1 MRTRVYVVIGLAILL
16 LGPMQGW
23 TQFPQGGGG
32 GRGGGRGGGFN
43 MDPGARFDQMTNGKG
58 VWVRSEITDQRQQFL
73 FDRIAQNVGATNG
86 QITRDQYVTAMQQMM
101 ANWGGGGRRGGGQTP
116 TTPGT
121 PGAPTSPGDTR
132 RRDRGSNPDRANSMA
147 EAMFRQFD
155 QNQDG
160 YLNSDEMPE
169 ALRTELDKW
178 DTDKN
183 GLIDLNEFKAW
194 MQARIQQRILER
206 SEDNKDAGD
215 SPALPERKQPVAY
228 RIGKLPQGLP
238 DWFTQLDTDQDAQI
252 GLYEWKVSGRSLDE
266 FNKIDRNGDG
276 FLTVD
281 EVLYYEASQG
291 RGPQPGQGGAEGD
304 SAAPV
309 MGLAPGGAGRNGVY
323 TPGGNNS
330 GFGGRG
336 PRGGGGWQG
345 GNGGGQGWNQGG
357 GWNGGQGRQDKGG
370 GRRNRGDRQGG
381 ATM

>member
-1 MRTRVYVVIGLAILL
+1 MVQQWMQARGQSAGADTTQGAPWTPGMGRGRG
-16 LGPMQGW
+16 GP
-23 TQFPQGGGG
+23 GGGG
-32 GRGGGRGGGFN
+32 NSLDDF
-43 MDPGARFDQMTNGKG
+43 
-58 VWVRSEITDQRQQFL
+58 VQRQFQRYDL
-73 FDRIAQNVGATNG
+73 NG
-86 QITRDQYVTAMQQMM
+86 
-101 ANWGGGGRRGGGQTP
+101 
-116 TTPGT
+116 
-121 PGAPTSPGDTR
+121 
-132 RRDRGSNPDRANSMA
+132 
-147 EAMFRQFD
+147 
-155 QNQDG
+155 DG
-160 YLNSDEMPE
+160 VLNHDEMPE
-169 ALRTELDKW
+169 NLRAELDKW

-206 SEDNKDAGD
+206 NDDNKDAGD

-291 RGPQPGQGGAEGD
+291 RGPPVAADGAPTEGGGF
-304 SAAPV
+304 AAPV
-309 MGLAPGGAGRNGVY
+309 MGLAPGGTGGNAPGVY

-336 PRGGGGWQG
+336 PRGGGP
-345 GNGGGQGWNQGG
+345 GWNQGG
-357 GWNGGQGRQDKGG
+357 GWNGGQGGQGRQDKG

-381 ATM
+381 GSM